1 MFSTAPGMTKPFY
14 PDVFSSNSD
23 MQNLVR
29 LREGYY
35 DNGEYLSRGIVVHQ
49 NRSCVIS
56 LENLIKAGLYELY
69 PELDDPE
76 GKEKGM
82 NRVRE
87 LRST

>member
-23 MQNLVR
+23 MQ
-29 LREGYY
+29 REGYY

-87 LRST
+87 LRSI